1 MFFYIATAEICSE
14 NHLFDSLWSCLR
26 TVPEKFFSFIDGF
39 CFILAK
45 EKVTG
50 FITWPYHFFFVT
62 FVCFGFKN
70 GGRVTSAQF
79 FYRSM

>member
-50 FITWPYHFFFVT
+50 FITWPYHFFLLLLFVL
-62 FVCFGFKN
+62 VSKMGV
-70 GGRVTSAQF
+70 G
-79 FYRSM
+79 